1 MRDEFYSTIRK
12 VIVKEEVIKIY
23 PDGAD
28 KDAAI
33 KDYHFEQQ
41 HLLALIRKYDDLRD
55 QIGNFIKNNK
65 EERHTTA
72 HAVFALSQQI
82 PLSQIT
88 SQDVLIHFKN
98 FTEKI
103 ITYVLY
109 KRLDLITEEQ
119 KEKINWNETF
129 WCEPSDLINND
140 FDWSYY
146 LTNIAELY
154 YILQK

>member
-1 MRDEFYSTIRK
+1 MQT
-12 VIVKEEVIKIY
+12 
-23 PDGAD
+23 
-28 KDAAI
+28 
-33 KDYHFEQQ
+33 
-41 HLLALIRKYDDLRD
+41 L
-55 QIGNFIKNNK
+55 
-65 EERHTTA
+65 
-72 HAVFALSQQI
+72 AVFALSQQI

>member
-1 MRDEFYSTIRK
+1 MKT
-12 VIVKEEVIKIY
+12 KEENIY
-23 PDGAD
+23 YDYDTKKCATKATIEKAID
-28 KDAAI
+28 EMTKKAKNQYDA
-33 KDYHFEQQ
+33 
-41 HLLALIRKYDDLRD
+41 LV
-55 QIGNFIKNNK
+55 
-65 EERHTTA
+65 
-72 HAVFALSQQI
+72 VFALSQQI

-103 ITYVLY
+103 ITYVIY
-109 KRLDLITEEQ
+109 KELDLITEEE
-119 KEKINWNETF
+119 KELMNWDKVS
-129 WCEPSDLINND
+129 WCKPSDLIIDD

>member
-1 MRDEFYSTIRK
+1 MQT
-12 VIVKEEVIKIY
+12 
-23 PDGAD
+23 
-28 KDAAI
+28 
-33 KDYHFEQQ
+33 
-41 HLLALIRKYDDLRD
+41 L
-55 QIGNFIKNNK
+55 
-65 EERHTTA
+65 
-72 HAVFALSQQI
+72 AVFALSQQI

-88 SQDVLIHFKN
+88 NQDVLIHFKN

>member
-1 MRDEFYSTIRK
+1 ML
-12 VIVKEEVIKIY
+12 VKEENIY
-23 PDGAD
+23 YDYETN
-28 KDAAI
+28 KYAI
-33 KDYHFEQQ
+33 KATIEKAINEMTKEARNQYD
-41 HLLALIRKYDDLRD
+41 AL
-55 QIGNFIKNNK
+55 
-65 EERHTTA
+65 
-72 HAVFALSQQI
+72 AVFALSQQI